1 MTTNKKKH
9 VYLGHVNGDP
19 VVIKTRHSGTD
30 AGGGTLYMEMLYMEV
45 LRGLPGIPYLYGAWS
60 GEHRVSYVVRDCG
73 APIGLGPSGAGAEPT
88 VMSSAYTDRAK
99 HHPIQLARSLLA
111 CFQSEQCTN
120 QISRRL

>member
-1 MTTNKKKH
+1 MK
-9 VYLGHVNGDP
+9 
-19 VVIKTRHSGTD
+19 VVTSAANFDFYTGTD

-73 APIGLGPSGAGAEPT
+73 APIGLGPSGAGKEPT
-88 VMSSAYTDRAK
+88 VMSPAYTARAEQ
-99 HHPIQLARSLLA
+99 HPIQLARSLLA

-120 QISRRL
+120 QISRRF